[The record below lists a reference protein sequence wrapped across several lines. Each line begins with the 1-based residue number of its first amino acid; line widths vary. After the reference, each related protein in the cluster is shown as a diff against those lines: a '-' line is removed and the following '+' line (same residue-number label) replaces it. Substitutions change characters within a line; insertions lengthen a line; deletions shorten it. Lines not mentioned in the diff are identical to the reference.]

1 MRRPSPN
8 HNQQKATDTL
18 HEEDI
23 WLTPAAASKQCL
35 PSPNGLLIATL
46 FHSVVNIRDVRTL
59 DVVKIISLPSD
70 LSGPVY
76 SFQWSPSSLLV
87 LVAVGDQIVV
97 LSAIPDGTFQATIGN
112 AVPPGAKPL
121 AIGFGPVDTE
131 IWVFSS
137 FGLKLT
143 LFDLQTSRGVEIN
156 NPKFHTA
163 SSACNGLSFRSG
175 SNHLAIM
182 TRAAGRDVISIHDSV
197 SKRILRSWQPDTIDA
212 QGLAWS
218 PDGKWLIVWES
229 ESQGH
234 KVIFYTPDGNLFRT
248 WVGPSSPTPECQHYQ
263 LGAGVKLV
271 RFSGDARQLAIGD
284 NSRGVYIIDMTSIK
298 ESMLLAH
305 PHTIVPR
312 ETVQV

>member
-1 MRRPSPN
+1 M
-8 HNQQKATDTL
+8 
-18 HEEDI
+18 
-23 WLTPAAASKQCL
+23 
-35 PSPNGLLIATL
+35 
-46 FHSVVNIRDVRTL
+46 VNIRHVKTL
-59 DVVKIISLPSD
+59 DVVKIISLPND

-76 SFQWSPSSLLV
+76 AFQWSPSSRFI

-97 LSAIPDGTFQATIGN
+97 LSATPDGNFQASVGN
-112 AVPPGAKPL
+112 AIPPAAKPL

-143 LFDLQTSRGVEIN
+143 LFDLQKSRGVEIH
-156 NPKFHTA
+156 NPKFCTA
-163 SSACNGLSFRSG
+163 STACHGLSFRSG

-182 TRAAGRDVISIHDSV
+182 TRTAGRDVISIHDSI
-197 SKRILRSWQPDTIDA
+197 SKHVLRSWQPDTIDA
-212 QGLAWS
+212 QGLGWS

-248 WVGPSSPTPECQHYQ
+248 WAGPSSPTPESKHYQ

-271 RFSGDARQLAIGD
+271 QFSADARQLAIGD
-284 NSRGVYIIDMTSIK
+284 SSRGVYIIDMASIK
-298 ESMLLAH
+298 ESMCLIH
-305 PHTIVPR
+305 PQTIVPR
-312 ETVQV
+312 ETIQV